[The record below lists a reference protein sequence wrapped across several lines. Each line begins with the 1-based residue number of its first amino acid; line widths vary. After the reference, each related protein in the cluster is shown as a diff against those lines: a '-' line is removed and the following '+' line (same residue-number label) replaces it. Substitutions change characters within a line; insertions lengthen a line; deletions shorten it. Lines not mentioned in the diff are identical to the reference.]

1 MQSRKKAAPQFKD
14 ESNLFHRVI
23 DLTESD
29 GVLNGDVAI
38 CELILGQHLYY
49 QQQICKNCKNF
60 DQTIKVE
67 ANGSTKLCIEN
78 KILNLGS
85 GENK

>member
-1 MQSRKKAAPQFKD
+1 MLNIVLVYFGIFGRGNNSIFIWINLWLSI
-14 ESNLFHRVI
+14 EYFLFHRVI

-67 ANGSTKLCIEN
+67 PKTDGA
-78 KILNLGS
+78 
-85 GENK
+85 